1 MCVFIHID
9 AIRGGFE
16 RSVESC
22 RRVEDSE
29 LYIVEKRLGVPVFRP
44 ASGRHEKRQT
54 AVRRLRGEGL
64 KNWCLSPVSVAPSAR
79 CCFFLVFL
87 TTVDLP
93 YTLYTCRRRG
103 TPVFGGPRG
112 VVVDMSD
119 VVSLRDER
127 DKTLSGGSLG
137 SCVDEERSQLR
148 EVM

>member
-1 MCVFIHID
+1 MVRTADSADSVCVFIHID

-64 KNWCLSPVSVAPSAR
+64 KNWCLSPVLSVAPSAR

-93 YTLYTCRRRG
+93 YTLYYVSTPRNACLRRTPWRRR
-103 TPVFGGPRG
+103 RY
-112 VVVDMSD
+112 
-119 VVSLRDER
+119 E
-127 DKTLSGGSLG
+127 
-137 SCVDEERSQLR
+137 
-148 EVM
+148 